1 MIDPLCS
8 LHENPHLTMTSQR
21 APPRSNAEKLSDCIK
36 YITGGGGFHSFG
48 QFLST
53 LLDDVPNQDQ
63 VVIQTVSHFFEESH
77 LRSFLDKLAEHRLLR
92 GRYNLQS
99 AVPWYGFRPS
109 DPQQEGTSAM
119 LDDIFLFHS
128 HSLRCRGQ

>member
-1 MIDPLCS
+1 VRGCGWAAEDFVRNCGWRGKCAGHGPSPDVSMIDPSCS

-53 LLDDVPNQDQ
+53 LLDDVVETDGGPKARREFH
-63 VVIQTVSHFFEESH
+63 VSDHT
-77 LRSFLDKLAEHRLLR
+77 R
-92 GRYNLQS
+92 
-99 AVPWYGFRPS
+99 
-109 DPQQEGTSAM
+109 
-119 LDDIFLFHS
+119 
-128 HSLRCRGQ
+128 